1 MNKQEY
7 LESGIL
13 ESYALGICSD
23 AEKAEVEKIC
33 AENAEIKAEL
43 LAVQAA
49 VFSYGQLHQT
59 KPKASL
65 KVELLNQLDFA
76 EPVLSAKPA
85 DKIIPIQPKK
95 YPFAVAASLTLF
107 GLSLIGNFVTYTK
120 YQEANEKITALNAE
134 KISLANNFR
143 KNQVKLETLQAD
155 LLITSNP
162 NVQKVILKGVA
173 KSPESLVM
181 VYWNKASKE
190 VFMEIKNLPIASS
203 GKQYQLWAIVD
214 GKPVNAGM
222 ISVNNIDSSFIKM
235 NSFET
240 AQAFAIT
247 LENEGGS
254 ENPTLTEMFVI
265 GATL

>member
-1 MNKQEY
+1 MNKQDY
-7 LESGIL
+7 IESGIL

-23 AEKAEVEKIC
+23 AERAEVEKIC
-33 AENAEIKAEL
+33 AENADIKAEL
-43 LAVQAA
+43 LAVQSA
-49 VFSYGQLHQT
+49 VFSYGQLHQA
-59 KPKASL
+59 KPKASM
-65 KVELLNQLDFA
+65 KANLLNQLDFA
-76 EPVLSAKPA
+76 EPIETVKQA
-85 DKIIPIQPKK
+85 DKIIPIQTKK

-107 GLSLIGNFVTYTK
+107 GLSLIGNYVTYTK

-134 KISLANNFR
+134 KTSLANNYK
-143 KNQVKLETLQAD
+143 KNQVRLETLQTD

-162 NVQKVILKGVA
+162 NVQKVILKGVE

-181 VYWNKASKE
+181 VYWNKESKE
-190 VFMEIKNLPIASS
+190 VFMEVKNLPTAGA

-214 GKPVNAGM
+214 GKPVNAG
-222 ISVNNIDSSFIKM
+222 IIIENNADSSFIKM

-254 ENPTLTEMFVI
+254 ENPTLTEMYVL

>member
-7 LESGIL
+7 IESGIL

-49 VFSYGQLHQT
+49 VFSYGQLHQS

-65 KVELLNQLDFA
+65 KADLLNQLDFA
-76 EPVLSAKPA
+76 EPVTTINPL

-107 GLSLIGNFVTYTK
+107 GLSLIGNYVTYTK

-134 KISLANNFR
+134 KTSLANNFR
-143 KNQVKLETLQAD
+143 NNQVKLEELQAN
-155 LLITSNP
+155 LLVTSNP
-162 NVQKVILKGVA
+162 NVQKIPLKGVE

-181 VYWNKASKE
+181 IYWNKETKE
-190 VFMEIKNLPIASS
+190 VFMEIKNLPLANA

-222 ISVNNIDSSFIKM
+222 ISVNNADSSFIKM
-235 NSFET
+235 NGFET

-247 LENEGGS
+247 LENVGGS
-254 ENPTLTEMFVI
+254 ENPTLTEMYVM

>member
-7 LESGIL
+7 IESGIL
-13 ESYALGICSD
+13 ESYALGICSN
-23 AEKAEVEKIC
+23 AEKAEVEKTC
-33 AENAEIKAEL
+33 AENAEIKKEL
-43 LAVQAA
+43 LAVQSA
-49 VFSYGQLHQT
+49 VFSYGQLHQS

-65 KVELLNQLDFA
+65 KAELLNQLDFA
-76 EPVLSAKPA
+76 EPVVTVNPL

-95 YPFAVAASLTLF
+95 FPFALAASLTLF
-107 GLSLIGNFVTYTK
+107 GLSVIGNIVTYTK
-120 YQEANEKITALNAE
+120 YQEANDKVIALNAE
-134 KISLANNFR
+134 KTSLANNFR
-143 KNQVKLETLQAD
+143 KNQVKLEELQAN
-155 LLITSNP
+155 LLVTSNP
-162 NVQKVILKGVA
+162 NVQKVILKGVE

-181 VYWNKASKE
+181 VYWNKESKE
-190 VFMEIKNLPIASS
+190 VFMEIKNLPLASA

-214 GKPVNAGM
+214 GKPVNAGI
-222 ISVNNIDSSFIKM
+222 ISENKADSNFIKM

-254 ENPTLTEMFVI
+254 ENPTLTEMFVM